1 MRKGKEEGKG
11 LLPEG
16 LPWLEADDGV
26 RSTLARGV
34 GILLQAVPATPPPP
48 PPPEPPELR
57 GEVPRVNATAD
68 CGRLEPQLLS

>member
-1 MRKGKEEGKG
+1 MRKGEGRKG

-16 LPWLEADDGV
+16 LPWLEAEDGV

-34 GILLQAVPATPPPP
+34 GILLQALPATPP